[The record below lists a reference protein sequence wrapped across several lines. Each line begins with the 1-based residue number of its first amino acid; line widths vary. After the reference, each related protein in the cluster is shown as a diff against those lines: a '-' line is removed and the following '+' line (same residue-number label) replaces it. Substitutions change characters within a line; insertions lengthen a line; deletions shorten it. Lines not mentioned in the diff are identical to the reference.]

1 VTALPLTAVAG
12 WDVPLLRGAVSTLTA
27 VAERLPSWRGR
38 MEALGRELH
47 GAECWSGPAAT
58 AAGAALVQVSTVAT
72 AVTAALGE
80 SLDEAGRLLASADTA
95 QELAEQAL
103 ATAATVPVQLDATG
117 RLAGPLPGAA
127 GGDVDTGQ
135 VAAALRAEDLA
146 TEALRSAGLAAVAA
160 AAAADALA
168 GLGIGGVLAP
178 VAFEDLAALAA
189 APGPVPPP
197 PPPPVDA
204 HPLEVAAWW
213 AGLSTAAR
221 GRTVALHPGRVGRL
235 QGVPAWARDRA
246 NRLVLGRVLARP
258 GTPGSAVAE
267 AVADEIARREAAG
280 EEVQLLQFQPAEE
293 FVALALGDVD
303 TADAVAVLVPGVG
316 NDPEGD
322 LDALVDDAG
331 TVADVTVA
339 AVPAASVA
347 TVAWFGY
354 RPPGL
359 LGAPLSRAAQEGGP
373 ALDRA
378 LDGLAAVRAGDPG
391 RVTVVAHSYGT
402 AVVDRAAEAPGDLAA
417 DNVVL
422 LGSPGMRNDAAGL
435 EVDRVYEASPLFD
448 PVSWGGWFGTPT
460 WLASSGA
467 VPLPVGEVMLHTEYY
482 DGYFPTAAAI
492 GEVVGREPE

>member
-12 WDVPLLRGAVSTLTA
+12 WDVPQLRRAVATLTA

-38 MEALGRELH
+38 MEALGRELDR
-47 GAECWSGPAAT
+47 AECWSGPAAT

-72 AVTAALGE
+72 AVTAALGQ
-80 SLDEAGRLLASADTA
+80 SLDEAGRLLGSADSA
-95 QELAEQAL
+95 QELAERAL
-103 ATAATVPVQLDATG
+103 ATAAGVPVQLDAAG
-117 RLAGPLPGAA
+117 RLAGPLPGVA
-127 GGDVDTGQ
+127 GEDAGTGQ
-135 VAAALRAEDLA
+135 IAAALRAEDLA
-146 TEALRSAGLAAVAA
+146 TEALRYAGLAAVAA

-178 VAFEDLAALAA
+178 VAFEDLAVLAA

-197 PPPPVDA
+197 SPPAVDSD
-204 HPLEVAAWW
+204 PLEVANWW

-221 GRTVALHPGRVGRL
+221 GRAVALHPERVGL
-235 QGVPAWARDRA
+235 LHGVPAWARDRA
-246 NRLVLGRVLARP
+246 NRLVLGRVLSRP

-267 AVADEIARREAAG
+267 AVADEIARQEEAG
-280 EEVQLLQFQPAEE
+280 EEVQLLQFQLAEE
-293 FVALALGDVD
+293 LVALALGDVD

-322 LDALVDDAG
+322 LGGLMDDAG

-339 AVPAASVA
+339 AAPAASVA

-359 LGAPLSRAAQEGGP
+359 LGARRSGVATEGGP

-378 LDGLAAVRAGDPG
+378 LDGLAAVRAGDPA

-402 AVVDRAAEAPGDLAA
+402 SVVDRAAEEPGDLAA

-435 EVDRVYEASPLFD
+435 EADRVYEASPLFD
-448 PVSWGGWFGTPT
+448 PVSWGGWFGPPT
-460 WLASSGA
+460 WWDGSGA
-467 VPLPVGEVMLHTEYY
+467 VPLPVDEVMLHTEYY
-482 DGYFPTAAAI
+482 DRHFPTVAAI